1 MALAPSQYD
10 NNVTNSS
17 QYTRHYVNQNT
28 PVGIATPQG
37 TIPQVP
43 LILQNIGLL
52 KMVTDN
58 NKYIYTPEQL
68 SNCPPDEPIG
78 YGAFGIVWAVTD
90 PRTLQ
95 RVALKR
101 MTNIF
106 QNLASCKRTF
116 REIQMLACFKH
127 DNVLGLHDV
136 LQPSN
141 KRLFQEIHIL
151 TELMQ
156 SDLHKIIVSP
166 QPLTTDHIKVFLYQT
181 LRGMKYLHSANILHR
196 DIKPGNLLINSN
208 CVLKIC
214 DFGLARLWDYRD
226 NDTMTHEVVTQYYR
240 APELLMGAKRYTSA
254 IDIWSIGCI
263 FAEMLGRR
271 ILFQAQGPI
280 EQLNMIID
288 MLGTPPTEGMV
299 TACEGARNHVLRSP
313 YRPPRQDKFYHI
325 SQNMTQDCVH
335 LLSVMLE
342 FDPTKRIDVETALNH
357 PYLTDGRVRFHN
369 SMCTCCFSTAK
380 RERMYS
386 KVLDPTHPC
395 PLDPNW
401 EKEISSLSMFEL
413 RDKLYKCVTE
423 RSQYNGV
430 PLTLNPLSP
439 RYNEFMEQS

>member
-10 NNVTNSS
+10 NGTTNNS
-17 QYTRHYVNQNT
+17 QYTRHYINQNA
-28 PVGIATPQG
+28 VGINAPS
-37 TIPQVP
+37 TIQQIPPPISQ
-43 LILQNIGLL
+43 QNIGLL
-52 KMVTDN
+52 KMITND
-58 NKYIYTPEQL
+58 KYYFTPEQL
-68 SNCPPDEPIG
+68 NNCPPDEPIG
-78 YGAFGIVWAVTD
+78 YGAFGIVWSVTD

-116 REIQMLACFKH
+116 REIQMLSCFQH
-127 DNVLGLHDV
+127 DNVLGLHDI
-136 LQPSN
+136 LQPN
-141 KRLFQEIHIL
+141 DKKLFQEIHIL

-156 SDLHKIIVSP
+156 SDLHKIIVSQ
-166 QPLTTDHIKVFLYQT
+166 QPLTTEHIKVFLYQT

-226 NDTMTHEVVTQYYR
+226 NETMTHEVVTQYYR

-254 IDIWSIGCI
+254 IDMWSIGCI

-280 EQLNMIID
+280 DQLNMIIE
-288 MLGTPPTEGMV
+288 MLGTPPTEGMM

-313 YRPPRQDKFYHI
+313 YRPPRQDRFYHI

-335 LLSVMLE
+335 LLSCMLE
-342 FDPTKRIDVETALNH
+342 FDPSKRIDVETALHH
-357 PYLTDGRVRFHN
+357 PYLHDGRLRFHN
-369 SMCTCCFSTAK
+369 SMCTCCHTAPN
-380 RERMYS
+380 RERVYA
-386 KVLDPTHPC
+386 KVLDPVHSC
-395 PLDPNW
+395 PLDPKW

-413 RDKLYKCVTE
+413 RDKLYTCVTQ
-423 RSQYNGV
+423 RSQRNGV

-439 RYNEFMEQS
+439 RYNEFIEQS